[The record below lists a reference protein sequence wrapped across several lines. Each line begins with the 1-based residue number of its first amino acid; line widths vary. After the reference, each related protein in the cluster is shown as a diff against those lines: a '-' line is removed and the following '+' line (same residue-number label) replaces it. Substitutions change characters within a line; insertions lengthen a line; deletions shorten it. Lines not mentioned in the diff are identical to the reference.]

1 MLAIGAA
8 LSFQNLYGGVAEC
21 VILVGASLELFR
33 AVPGKGLRERLCAV
47 WLVDSVIARHELFS
61 LGHFRFCFPPEAA

>member
-21 VILVGASLELFR
+21 VILVGASLELF
-33 AVPGKGLRERLCAV
+33 GLFQAKASRRLCAV

-61 LGHFRFCFPPEAA
+61 LGRFRFCFPPEAS